1 MGDKKYMVAI
11 RRDVYNFINGIWNKH
26 SKEYS
31 VKKLLECW
39 NDKNDDFKKELMSNL
54 SPDDAVYI
62 IDYMMK
68 NN

>member
-1 MGDKKYMVAI
+1 MGDEKYMIAI
-11 RRDVYNFINGIWNKH
+11 RKDVYNFINKIWNKH
-26 SKEYS
+26 SKKYS

-39 NDKNDDFKKELMSNL
+39 SDKNDDFKKELMSNL

-68 NN
+68 NK

>member
-1 MGDKKYMVAI
+1 MGDEKYMVAI
-11 RRDVYNFINGIWNKH
+11 RKDVYNFINKIWYKH

-39 NDKNDDFKKELMSNL
+39 SDKNDDFKKELMSNL